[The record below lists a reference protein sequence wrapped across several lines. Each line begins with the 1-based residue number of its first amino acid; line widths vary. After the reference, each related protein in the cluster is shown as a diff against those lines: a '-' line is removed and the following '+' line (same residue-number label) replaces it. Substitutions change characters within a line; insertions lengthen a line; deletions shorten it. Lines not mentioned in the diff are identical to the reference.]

1 MDNKRLACDWFAKA
15 QNDLLAAD
23 NNLAAVRVPYDAVC
37 FHCQQAAEKLLKGFL
52 IAKGREYPITHNLL
66 AILTEILEI
75 EPSADCLYDNL
86 ALLTPYAVEVRYPD
100 EIMILTKE
108 AADEARQAVQKVF
121 EWVKN
126 NTPKLFE

>member
-1 MDNKRLACDWFAKA
+1 MDNKRLARDWFAKA

-23 NNLAAVRVPYDAVC
+23 NNLAAEKVPFDAVC

-52 IAKGREYPITHNLL
+52 VAHGREYPITHNLL

-75 EPSADCLYDNL
+75 EPCADCLYDNL
-86 ALLTPYAVEVRYPD
+86 ALLTPYAVEIRYPD
-100 EIMILTKE
+100 ETMTLTRE
-108 AADEARQAVQKVF
+108 ASDEARQAAQEVF

-126 NTPKLFE
+126 NMGELFE

>member
-23 NNLAAVRVPYDAVC
+23 NNLAAERVPYDAVC

-75 EPSADCLYDNL
+75 ESSADCLYDNL